1 MPVEEI
7 VLEPSVDV
15 GVKTVTKSRT
25 RKAKSAKSG
34 VKASKADKKVTNIP
48 AQVVLPKIKTCYW
61 LCFYTGL
68 ILVIALLSTCIF
80 SNHGSPSSSYESAG
94 FFSYLFSVIAP
105 GALSLFSLLS
115 GGVVFFP
122 SRLLFVIVFI
132 VHAVASILVL
142 ISMSNRAEVPEH
154 PVAVIAYL
162 WSLLSVFVIVMG
174 VLLAATQMPLSR
186 KKRR

>member
-1 MPVEEI
+1 MPVKEL

-15 GVKTVTKSRT
+15 VAKTVTKSRT
-25 RKAKSAKSG
+25 RKTKSAKSG
-34 VKASKADKKVTNIP
+34 VKTSKADKVSNVP
-48 AQVVLPKIKTCYW
+48 AQFVLPKIETRYW

-80 SNHGSPSSSYESAG
+80 SNHGSPSSSFESAG

-122 SRLLFVIVFI
+122 SRLLFFIVFI

-142 ISMSNRAEVPEH
+142 ISMSNRTEVPEH
-154 PVAVIAYL
+154 PVAVVAYL
-162 WSLLSVFVIVMG
+162 WSLLSAFVIVIG
-174 VLLAATQMPLSR
+174 LILALTQMPVSR